1 MWPPIL
7 LAVTIAAILILRG
20 QLVRQRARCDRAWEG
35 VVRRLDHR
43 IDLIPQFVDV
53 ITASVPGD
61 LAPLDAVVEARAHAR
76 AARGPIARAVAEG
89 ELTHRLQLL
98 LAHLDA
104 PPERRSPEPVIE
116 LRRRLAEAEDGIL
129 DAADRYNA
137 SVAAL
142 NARLARIPYNLVA
155 IAFRIQIQPSELFA
169 VDAADREIPRVRT

>member
-20 QLVRQRARCDRAWEG
+20 QLVRQRARCDRAWDG
-35 VVRRLDHR
+35 VERHLDRR
-43 IDLIPQFVDV
+43 IDLIPQVVDV
-53 ITASVPGD
+53 ITASVSGD

-155 IAFRIQIQPSELFA
+155 IAFRIQPSELFA